1 MSFKGVSRKFQGC
14 SKKVFRVLQV
24 SLKGVLT
31 KFQGGFNKVLSGF
44 QGCLKEVQ
52 WVFEEE
58 FQRCFKD
65 VSSFKGSSREIEGC
79 S

>member
-1 MSFKGVSRKFQGC
+1 MKFQEC
-14 SKKVFRVLQV
+14 FN
-24 SLKGVLT
+24 GVLC
-31 KFQGGFNKVLSGF
+31 GF

-52 WVFEEE
+52 GGVEEE